1 MITVTV
7 PERLRRFFRYHQ
19 SITYSALFKASAD
32 AIKKLV
38 KDDKYI
44 GGDLPGFFGVLHT
57 WGGLS
62 QYHPHVHFVVPGGA
76 VSKEDDQWHPSR
88 ADFFLPVK
96 ALSKIIKAKFQDE
109 MKKNGLFDEVHE
121 SAWKEAWNI
130 HSKAI
135 GNSENAIK
143 YLSRY
148 VFKVAISDSRIIKV
162 EDRKVTFSYKKKNSN
177 RMRACTLDV
186 MEFIRRF
193 LQHVLPTGFMK
204 VRYYGF
210 LNPNC
215 GISIEHVSALIELS
229 FGFEISAPSF
239 EKKTLKPLCCEH
251 CGGELEFQYF
261 IIGGSEKPSIDSS

>member
-7 PERLRRFFRYHQ
+7 PECLRFFIRSHQ

-32 AIKKLV
+32 GIKKLV
-38 KDDKYI
+38 KDDKYV

-57 WGGLS
+57 WGSQL
-62 QYHPHVHFVVPGGA
+62 QYHPHIHFIVPGGA
-76 VSKEDDQWHPSR
+76 VSKKDGQWHPSR
-88 ADFFLPVK
+88 TDFFLPVK
-96 ALSKIIKAKFQDE
+96 ALSKIIKAKFQDA
-109 MKKNGLFDEVHE
+109 MKKNGLFDEIHE
-121 SAWKEAWNI
+121 SAWKQDWNI
-130 HSKAI
+130 HSKEI
-135 GNSENAIK
+135 GNSENAIA

-162 EDRKVTFSYKKKNSN
+162 EDRKVTFQYKKKNSN

-193 LQHVLPTGFMK
+193 LQHVLPSGFMK

-215 GISIEHVSALIELS
+215 SISIEHVSALIELS
-229 FGFEISAPSF
+229 FGFEICASSF
-239 EKKTLKPLCCEH
+239 EKKSLKPLTCEC
-251 CGGELEFQYF
+251 CGGELVFQYF
-261 IIGGSEKPSIDSS
+261 MIGGSETVTIDSS